1 MGRSGL
7 TFGHSRLRPL
17 PNSIL
22 VAADAVPAGVG
33 ENLTRSRPILVVR
46 PARRESISPRQ
57 TMARARERCET
68 AVARSSFHF
77 TGTAFFGH
85 PAQAL
90 RTVPTLTG
98 AQTSAPRPR
107 FCAPARPCGGR
118 WIGSKYAMLAQIRLL
133 IAPGDEAPREN
144 CGLAG
149 SLGLNRKVQS
159 FPIVNA
165 TTSGGG
171 VQMWFAENLGGSPDD
186 TLREIAATAQ
196 NTHPMAGS

>member
-22 VAADAVPAGVG
+22 LAADAVPAGVG
-33 ENLTRSRPILVVR
+33 ENLTRSRPTLVVR
-46 PARRESISPRQ
+46 PARRESIGSRQ
-57 TMARARERCET
+57 TMARPRERCET

-77 TGTAFFGH
+77 ADAAFFGH

-90 RTVPTLTG
+90 RSVPTLTG
-98 AQTSAPRPR
+98 AKTPAPSPR

-118 WIGSKYAMLAQIRLL
+118 WIGSKYAMLAQMRLL
-133 IAPGDEAPREN
+133 IAPCDEALREN

-171 VQMWFAENLGGSPDD
+171 VQMRFAENLGASPDD